1 MFRFQKEI
9 ERMGAGNLTQKIQL
23 RDKDQIESLAI
34 SLDSMREA
42 LREKI
47 QTMQGQIEKVL
58 TTASCQDV
66 PQDLVEQLNHLHQH
80 VENNFKV

>member
-1 MFRFQKEI
+1 
-9 ERMGAGNLTQKIQL
+9 MGAGNLTQKIQL

-34 SLDSMREA
+34 SLDSMRGA

-47 QTMQGQIEKVL
+47 QTIQGEIEKVL
-58 TTASCQDV
+58 TTASSHDV

-80 VENNFKV
+80 IENNFKV

>member
-1 MFRFQKEI
+1 
-9 ERMGAGNLTQKIQL
+9 MGAGNLTQKIQL

-34 SLDSMREA
+34 SLDSMRGA

-47 QTMQGQIEKVL
+47 QTIQGGIEKVL
-58 TTASCQDV
+58 TTASNHDA
-66 PQDLVEQLNHLHQH
+66 PQDLVEQLQHLQRQ